1 VTDDDPPM
9 CLPVPYPREP
19 DVQRRER
26 SWTLAVGSRRLS
38 FTRVDHHVD
47 RYAVSPVRHAAP
59 YPVPARR
66 WSLMGAIA
74 IVSGSVAGVATLGM
88 AMNASRAATGPYVL
102 SVAVPIRA
110 PVVPV
115 IAADRRWT
123 GPNRSAHRQPVA
135 ADRVEPMP
143 VAMPGM
149 AHVAVDEEIP
159 SAAPA
164 PLRLDA
170 MQPAV
175 DAALRSGTLQQW
187 TSSDGAERGFVVA
200 GPAERGCRTL
210 SILTRRDGG
219 SEVTTRRECSAG
231 TGDRVAT
238 P

>member
-1 VTDDDPPM
+1 
-9 CLPVPYPREP
+9 
-19 DVQRRER
+19 
-26 SWTLAVGSRRLS
+26 
-38 FTRVDHHVD
+38 
-47 RYAVSPVRHAAP
+47 
-59 YPVPARR
+59 
-66 WSLMGAIA
+66 MGAIA

-102 SVAVPIRA
+102 SVAVPVRA
-110 PVVPV
+110 PVVPL
-115 IAADRRWT
+115 IAADRRWV
-123 GPNRSAHRQPVA
+123 GPAHREPVV

-149 AHVAVDEEIP
+149 SRVAIDEEIP

-170 MQPAV
+170 VQPAV
-175 DAALRSGTLQQW
+175 DAALRTGTLQQW

-219 SEVTTRRECSAG
+219 SEVTTRHECSAE